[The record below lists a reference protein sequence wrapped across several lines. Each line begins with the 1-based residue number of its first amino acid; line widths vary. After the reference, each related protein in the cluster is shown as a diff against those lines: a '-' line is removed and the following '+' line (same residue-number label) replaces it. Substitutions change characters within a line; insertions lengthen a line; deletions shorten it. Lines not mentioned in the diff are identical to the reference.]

1 MGPDCDVS
9 PVLTPE
15 DWTILRKSA
24 ILRDL
29 PAGDLAALVDERS
42 VRSIERGQVLFQQG
56 DPARAFFLVLSGQ
69 VKLSRVNP
77 GGDEAIVH
85 IYGSGESFA
94 EAAMFLGGRYPVA
107 AEAVV
112 ASRVMHIE
120 SDALR
125 RKVAERPEIAFAM
138 MASMS
143 RHLKVL
149 VDQIEKMKLLSA
161 DQRVAEFL
169 LGLCGEKTGAVTLT
183 LPHEKSLIANR
194 LGMKPATFSR
204 AIARIRDLGVDVT
217 GNQASI
223 RDTSAVLAFVNRSAE
238 E

>member
-1 MGPDCDVS
+1 M
-9 PVLTPE
+9 LTSE
-15 DWTILRKSA
+15 DWAILRRSA

-29 PAGDLAALVDERS
+29 PPADLAALVDERS

-56 DPARAFFLVLSGQ
+56 DPARAFFLVLGGQ

-77 GGDEAIVH
+77 GGDEAVVH
-85 IYGSGESFA
+85 VYGAGESFA

-112 ASRVMHIE
+112 PSRVMHIE

-169 LGLCGEKTGAVTLT
+169 LGLCGEKTGAVTLS
-183 LPHEKSLIANR
+183 LPHEKSLIANH

-204 AIARIRDLGVDVT
+204 AIARIKELGVEVT

-223 RDTSAVLAFVNRSAE
+223 RDTTMVLAFVNRSTDE
-238 E
+238 

>member
-1 MGPDCDVS
+1 M
-9 PVLTPE
+9 LTAD
-15 DWTILRKSA
+15 DWAILRASP

-29 PAGDLAALVDERS
+29 PAADLAALVDDRS
-42 VRSIERGQVLFQQG
+42 VRLIDRGQVLFQQG
-56 DPARAFFLVLSGQ
+56 DPARAFFLVLDGQ
-69 VKLSRVNP
+69 VKLSRINP

-85 IYGSGESFA
+85 VCGAGESFA

-107 AEAVV
+107 AEAIQ
-112 ASRVMHIE
+112 ASRVMRIE
-120 SDALR
+120 SEILR

-169 LGLCGEKTGAVTLT
+169 LGLCDGRPGPVTVM
-183 LPHEKSLIANR
+183 LPHEKNLIAQR

-204 AIARIRDLGVDVT
+204 AVARIRQFGIEVI
-217 GNQASI
+217 GNQVRI
-223 RDTSAVLAFVNRSAE
+223 RDTALLRAFVNQTDVN
-238 E
+238 

>member
-1 MGPDCDVS
+1 M
-9 PVLTPE
+9 LTPE
-15 DWTILRKSA
+15 DWATLRKSA

-29 PAGDLAALVDERS
+29 PPADLHALVDERS
-42 VRSIERGQVLFQQG
+42 VRSIERGHVLFQQG
-56 DPARAFFLVLSGQ
+56 DPARAFFLVLAGQ

-77 GGDEAIVH
+77 GGDEAVVH
-85 IYGSGESFA
+85 IYGAGESFA

-112 ASRVMHIE
+112 ASRIMHVE
-120 SDALR
+120 SDTLR

-169 LGLCGEKTGAVTLT
+169 LGLCGEKTGTVTLS

-204 AIARIRDLGVDVT
+204 AIARMRNLGVEVT

-223 RDTSAVLAFVNRSAE
+223 RDTGVVLAFINRAAE
-238 E
+238 D

>member
-1 MGPDCDVS
+1 M
-9 PVLTPE
+9 LTSE
-15 DWTILRKSA
+15 DRAILGKSA

-29 PAGDLAALVDERS
+29 PPADLAALVDERS
-42 VRSIERGQVLFQQG
+42 VRSIERGHVLFQQG

-77 GGDEAIVH
+77 GGEEAVVH
-85 IYGSGESFA
+85 IYGAGESFA

-112 ASRVMHIE
+112 PSRVMHIE

-169 LGLCGEKTGAVTLT
+169 LGLAGEQSGSVTLS
-183 LPHEKSLIANR
+183 LPHEKNLIANH

-204 AIARIRDLGVDVT
+204 AIARLKELGVEVL

-223 RDTSAVLAFVNRSAE
+223 RDTAAVRAFISHASDV
-238 E
+238 

>member
-1 MGPDCDVS
+1 M
-9 PVLTPE
+9 LTSE
-15 DWTILRKSA
+15 DWAILRRSA

-29 PAGDLAALVDERS
+29 PPADLAALVDERS

-56 DPARAFFLVLSGQ
+56 DPARAFFLVLGGQ

-77 GGDEAIVH
+77 GGDEAVVH
-85 IYGSGESFA
+85 IYGAGESFA

-112 ASRVMHIE
+112 PSRVMHVE

-169 LGLCGEKTGAVTLT
+169 LGLCGEKTGAVTLS

-204 AIARIRDLGVDVT
+204 AIARIRDLGVEVT

-223 RDTSAVLAFVNRSAE
+223 RDTAVVLAFVNRSTE
-238 E
+238 D

>member
-1 MGPDCDVS
+1 M
-9 PVLTPE
+9 LTSE

-29 PAGDLAALVDERS
+29 PPEDLAALVDERS
-42 VRSIERGQVLFQQG
+42 VRSIERGQILFQQG
-56 DPARAFFLVLSGQ
+56 GPARAFFLVLSGQ

-77 GGDEAIVH
+77 GGDEAVVH
-85 IYGSGESFA
+85 IYGAGESFA

-112 ASRVMHIE
+112 RSRVMHVE

-169 LGLCGEKTGAVTLT
+169 LGLCGEKTGAVTLN
-183 LPHEKSLIANR
+183 LPHEKSLIANH

-204 AIARIRDLGVDVT
+204 AIARIRDLGVEVT

-223 RDTSAVLAFVNRSAE
+223 RDTAVVLAFVNRSAE
-238 E
+238 D

>member
-1 MGPDCDVS
+1 M
-9 PVLTPE
+9 LTAE
-15 DWTILRKSA
+15 DWALLRANS

-29 PAGDLAALVDERS
+29 PEADLSALVDARS
-42 VRSIERGQVLFQQG
+42 MRWIERGQVLFHQG

-77 GGDEAIVH
+77 AGDEAIVH
-85 IYGSGESFA
+85 IYGAGESFA

-112 ASRVMHIE
+112 ASRVIQIE
-120 SDALR
+120 SEALR

-169 LGLCGEKTGAVTLT
+169 LGLCGEKTGSVTLA
-183 LPHEKSLIANR
+183 LPYEKNLIAKR

-204 AIARIRDLGVDVT
+204 AIARISDLGVEVT
-217 GNQASI
+217 GSEASI
-223 RDTSAVLAFVNRSAE
+223 RDTAAVLAFVNRSTE
-238 E
+238 D

>member
-1 MGPDCDVS
+1 MVDLAAT
-9 PVLTPE
+9 LTAS
-15 DWTILRKSA
+15 DWTTLRTSA

-29 PAGDLAALVDERS
+29 PPADLSALLDERS
-42 VRSIERGQVLFQQG
+42 VRAVERGHVLFHQD
-56 DPARAFFLVLSGQ
+56 DPAHAFFLVLEGQ
-69 VKLSRVNP
+69 VKLSRINP
-77 GGDEAIVH
+77 GGNEALVH
-85 IYGSGESFA
+85 IYGAGESFA

-107 AEAVV
+107 AEAVT
-112 ASRVMHIE
+112 AARVMRIE
-120 SDALR
+120 SESLR

-169 LGLCGEKTGAVTLT
+169 LGLCGERTGAVTLV
-183 LPHEKSLIANR
+183 LPHEKNLIASR

-204 AIARIRDLGVDVT
+204 AIARIREVGVDVH
-217 GNQASI
+217 GNQARI
-223 RDTSAVLAFVNRSAE
+223 RDTALLLAFINQSSE

>member
-1 MGPDCDVS
+1 M
-9 PVLTPE
+9 LTSE
-15 DWTILRKSA
+15 DWAILRKST

-29 PAGDLAALVDERS
+29 PPADLAALVDERS

-56 DPARAFFLVLSGQ
+56 DPARAFFLVLGGQ

-77 GGDEAIVH
+77 GGDEAVVH
-85 IYGSGESFA
+85 IYGAGESFA

-112 ASRVMHIE
+112 PSRVMHIE

-169 LGLCGEKTGAVTLT
+169 LGLCGEKTGAVTLS

-204 AIARIRDLGVDVT
+204 AIARIRDLGVEVA

-223 RDTSAVLAFVNRSAE
+223 RDTALVLAFVNRSAE
-238 E
+238 D

>member
-1 MGPDCDVS
+1 M
-9 PVLTPE
+9 LTAD
-15 DWTILRKSA
+15 DWAILRTSA

-29 PAGDLAALVDERS
+29 PRADLAALVDERS
-42 VRSIERGQVLFQQG
+42 VRSLERGHVLFQQG
-56 DPARAFFLVLSGQ
+56 DPARAFFLMLGGQ

-77 GGDEAIVH
+77 GGDEAVVH
-85 IYGSGESFA
+85 IYGAGESFA

-112 ASRVMHIE
+112 ASRVMLIE

-169 LGLCGEKTGAVTLT
+169 LGLCGEKTGAVALS

-204 AIARIRDLGVDVT
+204 AIARIRDLGVEVT

-223 RDTSAVLAFVNRSAE
+223 RDTAVVLAFVNRSAE

>member
-1 MGPDCDVS
+1 M
-9 PVLTPE
+9 LTPE
-15 DWTILRKSA
+15 DRAILRRSA

-29 PAGDLAALVDERS
+29 PPDDLAALVDERS
-42 VRSIERGQVLFQQG
+42 VRSIERGHVLFQQG
-56 DPARAFFLVLSGQ
+56 DPARAFFLVLGGQ
-69 VKLSRVNP
+69 VKLSRINP
-77 GGDEAIVH
+77 GGEEAVVH
-85 IYGSGESFA
+85 IYGAGESFA

-169 LGLCGEKTGAVTLT
+169 LGLCGEKEGEVKLS
-183 LPHEKSLIANR
+183 LPHGKHLIANH

-204 AIARIRDLGVDVT
+204 AIARIRDLGVEIS

-223 RDTSAVLAFVNRSAE
+223 RDTAVVLAFINRSTE

>member
-1 MGPDCDVS
+1 M
-9 PVLTPE
+9 LTLE
-15 DWTILRKSA
+15 DWATLRRSA

-29 PAGDLAALVDERS
+29 PPADLHALVDERS
-42 VRSIERGQVLFQQG
+42 VRSIERGHVLFQQG
-56 DPARAFFLVLSGQ
+56 DPARAFFLVLAGQ

-77 GGDEAIVH
+77 DGDEAVVH
-85 IYGSGESFA
+85 IYGAGESFA

-112 ASRVMHIE
+112 ASRIMHVE
-120 SDALR
+120 SDTLR

-143 RHLKVL
+143 RHLKLL

-169 LGLCGEKTGAVTLT
+169 LGLCGERTGTVTLT
-183 LPHEKSLIANR
+183 LPHEKSLIANQ

-204 AIARIRDLGVDVT
+204 AIARMRDLGVEVT
-217 GNQASI
+217 GNQANI
-223 RDTSAVLAFVNRSAE
+223 RDTAVILAFINRTAE
-238 E
+238 D

>member
-1 MGPDCDVS
+1 M
-9 PVLTPE
+9 LTPE
-15 DWTILRKSA
+15 DRVILRKSA

-29 PAGDLAALVDERS
+29 PAEDLAALLDERS
-42 VRSIERGQVLFQQG
+42 VRSIERGHVLFQQG
-56 DPARAFFLVLSGQ
+56 DPARAFFLVLDGQ
-69 VKLSRVNP
+69 IKLSRVNP
-77 GGDEAIVH
+77 GGEEAVVH
-85 IYGSGESFA
+85 IYGAGESFA

-125 RKVAERPEIAFAM
+125 RKVAERPEVAFAM

-149 VDQIEKMKLLSA
+149 VDQIERMKLLTA

-169 LGLCGEKTGAVTLT
+169 LGLCGGRAGAVTLR
-183 LPHEKSLIANR
+183 LPHEKNLIASR

-204 AIARIRDLGVDVT
+204 AIARMRELGVEVL
-217 GNQASI
+217 GNQAII
-223 RDTSAVLAFVNRSAE
+223 RDTTTVRGFVNRSGE
-238 E
+238 D

>member
-1 MGPDCDVS
+1 M
-9 PVLTPE
+9 LTSE
-15 DWTILRKSA
+15 DWAILRRSA

-29 PAGDLAALVDERS
+29 PPADLAALVDERS

-56 DPARAFFLVLSGQ
+56 DPARAFFLVLGGQ

-77 GGDEAIVH
+77 GGDEAVVH
-85 IYGSGESFA
+85 IYGAGESFA

-112 ASRVMHIE
+112 PSRVMHIE

-149 VDQIEKMKLLSA
+149 ASIRASRYQNDQLWA
-161 DQRVAEFL
+161 
-169 LGLCGEKTGAVTLT
+169 
-183 LPHEKSLIANR
+183 PIANAR
-194 LGMKPATFSR
+194 GDHPIASEVGDVVTNHPATFSR
-204 AIARIRDLGVDVT
+204 AIARIRDLGVEVT

-223 RDTSAVLAFVNRSAE
+223 RDTAVVLAFVNRSAE
-238 E
+238 D

>member
-1 MGPDCDVS
+1 
-9 PVLTPE
+9 E
-15 DWTILRKSA
+15 DWAILRRSA
-24 ILRDL
+24 ILREL
-29 PAGDLAALVDERS
+29 PPADLAALVDERS

-56 DPARAFFLVLSGQ
+56 DPARAFFLVLGGQ
-69 VKLSRVNP
+69 VKLSRVNH
-77 GGDEAIVH
+77 GGDEAVVH
-85 IYGSGESFA
+85 IYGVGENFA

-112 ASRVMHIE
+112 PSRVMHIE

-169 LGLCGEKTGAVTLT
+169 LGLCGEKTGAVSLS
-183 LPHEKSLIANR
+183 LPHENSLIANR
-194 LGMKPATFSR
+194 LGMESATFSR
-204 AIARIRDLGVDVT
+204 AIARIRDLGVEVT

-223 RDTSAVLAFVNRSAE
+223 RDTAVVLAFVNRSTDN
-238 E
+238 

>member
-1 MGPDCDVS
+1 MVRMVDS
-9 PVLTPE
+9 TAALTAA
-15 DWTILRKSA
+15 DWATLRNSA

-29 PAGDLAALVDERS
+29 PAPDLAALLDDRS
-42 VRSIERGQVLFQQG
+42 VRAIERGHVLFQQG
-56 DPARAFFLVLSGQ
+56 DPARAFFLVLDGQ
-69 VKLSRVNP
+69 VKLSRINP

-85 IYGSGESFA
+85 VYGAGESFA

-107 AEAVV
+107 AEAVTS
-112 ASRVMHIE
+112 SRVMRIE
-120 SDALR
+120 SEALR

-169 LGLCGEKTGAVTLT
+169 LGLCGQQTGAVTLV
-183 LPHEKSLIANR
+183 LPHEKNLIASR

-204 AIARIRDLGVDVT
+204 AIARIRELGVEVS
-217 GNQASI
+217 GNQARI
-223 RDTSAVLAFVNRSAE
+223 RDTALVLAFINRTGE

>member
-1 MGPDCDVS
+1 MNPLNRGVPFGRRSPLHGGPS
-9 PVLTPE
+9 STP
-15 DWTILRKSA
+15 IYS
-24 ILRDL
+24 
-29 PAGDLAALVDERS
+29 
-42 VRSIERGQVLFQQG
+42 
-56 DPARAFFLVLSGQ
+56 Q

-77 GGDEAIVH
+77 GGDEAVVH
-85 IYGSGESFA
+85 IYGAGESFA

-112 ASRVMHIE
+112 ASRIMHID

-183 LPHEKSLIANR
+183 LPHEKSLIANH

-204 AIARIRDLGVDVT
+204 AIARIRDLGVEVT

-223 RDTSAVLAFVNRSAE
+223 RDTAVVLAFVNRSAE
-238 E
+238 D

>member
-1 MGPDCDVS
+1 
-9 PVLTPE
+9 
-15 DWTILRKSA
+15 
-24 ILRDL
+24 
-29 PAGDLAALVDERS
+29 
-42 VRSIERGQVLFQQG
+42 
-56 DPARAFFLVLSGQ
+56 
-69 VKLSRVNP
+69 
-77 GGDEAIVH
+77 
-85 IYGSGESFA
+85 
-94 EAAMFLGGRYPVA
+94 MFLGGRYPVA

-112 ASRVMHIE
+112 ASRIMHVE
-120 SDALR
+120 SDTLR

-169 LGLCGEKTGAVTLT
+169 LGLCGEKTGTVTLS

-204 AIARIRDLGVDVT
+204 AIARMRNLGVEVT

-223 RDTSAVLAFVNRSAE
+223 RDTGVVLAFINRAAE
-238 E
+238 D

>member
-1 MGPDCDVS
+1 M
-9 PVLTPE
+9 LTAD

-29 PAGDLAALVDERS
+29 PAADLAALVDERS
-42 VRSIERGQVLFQQG
+42 VRSIGRGHVLFQQG
-56 DPARAFFLVLSGQ
+56 DPAQAFFLVLGGQ
-69 VKLSRVNP
+69 VRLSRINP
-77 GGDEAIVH
+77 GGDEANVH
-85 IYGSGESFA
+85 IYGSGESYA

-112 ASRVMHIE
+112 ASRGMHIE

-138 MASMS
+138 MTSMS

-149 VDQIEKMKLLSA
+149 VGQIEEMKLLPA
-161 DQRVAEFL
+161 DQRVAECL
-169 LGLCGEKTGAVTLT
+169 LGLCGEKTGSVTLI
-183 LPHEKSLIANR
+183 LPHEKNLIANR
-194 LGMKPATFSR
+194 LGMKTATFSR
-204 AIARIRDLGVDVT
+204 AISQIRELGVEVT

-223 RDTSAVLAFVNRSAE
+223 RDTAAVLAFTNRSTE

>member
-1 MGPDCDVS
+1 M
-9 PVLTPE
+9 LTPE
-15 DWTILRKSA
+15 DRAILQRSA

-29 PAGDLAALVDERS
+29 PPADLAALVDERS
-42 VRSIERGQVLFQQG
+42 VRSIERGHVLFQQG
-56 DPARAFFLVLSGQ
+56 DPARAFFLVLGGQ

-77 GGDEAIVH
+77 GGDEAVVH
-85 IYGSGESFA
+85 IYGAGESFA

-107 AEAVV
+107 AVAVV
-112 ASRVMHIE
+112 PSRIMHIE

-169 LGLCGEKTGAVTLT
+169 LGLCGEKTGAVTLS

-204 AIARIRDLGVDVT
+204 AIARIRDLGVEVT

-223 RDTSAVLAFVNRSAE
+223 RDAAALSAFVNRSAE
-238 E
+238 D

>member
-1 MGPDCDVS
+1 M
-9 PVLTPE
+9 LTLE
-15 DWTILRKSA
+15 DWATLRRSA

-29 PAGDLAALVDERS
+29 PPADLHALVDERS
-42 VRSIERGQVLFQQG
+42 VRSIERGHVLFPQG
-56 DPARAFFLVLSGQ
+56 DPARAFFLVLAGQ

-77 GGDEAIVH
+77 GGDEAVVH
-85 IYGSGESFA
+85 IYGAGESFA

-112 ASRVMHIE
+112 ASRIMHVE
-120 SDALR
+120 SDTLR

-143 RHLKVL
+143 RHLKLL

-169 LGLCGEKTGAVTLT
+169 LGLCGEKTGTVTLT
-183 LPHEKSLIANR
+183 LPHEKSLIANQ

-204 AIARIRDLGVDVT
+204 AIARMRDLGVEVT
-217 GNQASI
+217 GNQANI
-223 RDTSAVLAFVNRSAE
+223 RDTAVILAFINRTAE
-238 E
+238 D

>member
-1 MGPDCDVS
+1 M
-9 PVLTPE
+9 LTPA
-15 DWTILRKSA
+15 DWAILRKSA

-29 PAGDLAALVDERS
+29 PEADLAALVDERS
-42 VRSIERGQVLFQQG
+42 VRLIERGHVLFQQG
-56 DPARAFFLVLSGQ
+56 DPARAFFLVLGGQ
-69 VKLSRVNP
+69 IKLSRVNP

-85 IYGSGESFA
+85 IYGAGESFA

-169 LGLCGEKTGAVTLT
+169 LGLCGEKTGTVTLS
-183 LPHEKSLIANR
+183 LPHEKNLIANR

-204 AIARIRDLGVDVT
+204 AIARMRDLGVEVT

-223 RDTSAVLAFVNRSAE
+223 RDTAVVLAFINRSADE
-238 E
+238 

>member
-1 MGPDCDVS
+1 M
-9 PVLTPE
+9 LTPE
-15 DWTILRKSA
+15 DWATLRKSA

-29 PAGDLAALVDERS
+29 PPADLHALVDERS
-42 VRSIERGQVLFQQG
+42 VRSIERGHVLFQQG
-56 DPARAFFLVLSGQ
+56 DPARAFFLVLAGQ

-77 GGDEAIVH
+77 GGDEAVVH
-85 IYGSGESFA
+85 IYGAGESFA

-112 ASRVMHIE
+112 ASRIMHVE
-120 SDALR
+120 SDVLR

-169 LGLCGEKTGAVTLT
+169 LGLCGEKTGPVTLS
-183 LPHEKSLIANR
+183 LPHEKNLIANR

-204 AIARIRDLGVDVT
+204 AIARMRDLGVEVT

-223 RDTSAVLAFVNRSAE
+223 RDTGVVLAFINRSAE

>member
-1 MGPDCDVS
+1 M
-9 PVLTPE
+9 LTSE
-15 DWTILRKSA
+15 DWAILRRSA

-29 PAGDLAALVDERS
+29 PPADLAALVDERS

-56 DPARAFFLVLSGQ
+56 DPARAFFLVLGGQ

-85 IYGSGESFA
+85 IYGAGESFA

-112 ASRVMHIE
+112 PSRVMHIE

-169 LGLCGEKTGAVTLT
+169 LGLCGEKTGAVTLS

-204 AIARIRDLGVDVT
+204 AIARIRDLGVEVT

-223 RDTSAVLAFVNRSAE
+223 RDTAVVLAFVNRSAE
-238 E
+238 D

>member
-1 MGPDCDVS
+1 M
-9 PVLTPE
+9 LTPE
-15 DWTILRKSA
+15 DWATLRKSA

-29 PAGDLAALVDERS
+29 PPADLHALVDERS
-42 VRSIERGQVLFQQG
+42 VRSIERGHVLFQQG
-56 DPARAFFLVLSGQ
+56 DPARAFFLVLAGQ
-69 VKLSRVNP
+69 VKLSRINP
-77 GGDEAIVH
+77 GGDEAVVH
-85 IYGSGESFA
+85 IYGAGESFA

-112 ASRVMHIE
+112 ASRIMHVE
-120 SDALR
+120 SDVLR

-169 LGLCGEKTGAVTLT
+169 LGLCGEETGPVTLS
-183 LPHEKSLIANR
+183 LPHEKNLIANR

-204 AIARIRDLGVDVT
+204 AIARMRDLGVEVT

-223 RDTSAVLAFVNRSAE
+223 RDTGVVLAFINRSAE

>member
-1 MGPDCDVS
+1 M
-9 PVLTPE
+9 LTLE
-15 DWTILRKSA
+15 DWATLRRSA

-29 PAGDLAALVDERS
+29 PPADLHALVDERS
-42 VRSIERGQVLFQQG
+42 VRSIERGHVLFQQG
-56 DPARAFFLVLSGQ
+56 DPARAFFLVLAGQ

-77 GGDEAIVH
+77 GGDEAVVH
-85 IYGSGESFA
+85 IYGAGESFA

-112 ASRVMHIE
+112 ASRIMHVE
-120 SDALR
+120 SDTLR

-143 RHLKVL
+143 RHLKLL

-169 LGLCGEKTGAVTLT
+169 LGLCGEKTGTVTLT
-183 LPHEKSLIANR
+183 LPHEKSLIANQ

-204 AIARIRDLGVDVT
+204 AIARMRDLGVEVT
-217 GNQASI
+217 GNQANI
-223 RDTSAVLAFVNRSAE
+223 RDTAVILAFINRTAE
-238 E
+238 D

>member
-1 MGPDCDVS
+1 MEPACDS
-9 PVLTPE
+9 PPVLTPE
-15 DWTILRKSA
+15 DWAVLKKSA

-29 PAGDLAALVDERS
+29 PDTDLAALLDERG
-42 VRSIERGQVLFQQG
+42 VRSIERGHVLFQQG
-56 DPARAFFLVLSGQ
+56 DPARAFFLVLGGQ
-69 VKLSRVNP
+69 VKLSRINP
-77 GGDEAIVH
+77 GGDEAVVH
-85 IYGSGESFA
+85 IYGAGESFA

-112 ASRVMHIE
+112 PSRIMHIE

-125 RKVAERPEIAFAM
+125 RKVADRPEIAFAM

-169 LGLCGEKTGAVTLT
+169 LGLCGTRTGAVTLS
-183 LPHEKSLIANR
+183 LPHEKSLIAKR

-204 AIARIRDLGVDVT
+204 AIARIREVGVEVT

-223 RDTSAVLAFVNRSAE
+223 RDTAAVLAFVNRSAE

>member
-1 MGPDCDVS
+1 M
-9 PVLTPE
+9 LTPE
-15 DWTILRKSA
+15 DRAILRKSA

-29 PAGDLAALVDERS
+29 PPADLAALVDERS
-42 VRSIERGQVLFQQG
+42 VRSIERGHVLFQQG

-77 GGDEAIVH
+77 GGDEAVVH
-85 IYGSGESFA
+85 IYGAGESFA

-112 ASRVMHIE
+112 PSRVMHIE

-169 LGLCGEKTGAVTLT
+169 LGLCGEQNGAVTLS
-183 LPHEKSLIANR
+183 LPHEKSLIANH

-204 AIARIRDLGVDVT
+204 AIARIKDLGVEVI

-223 RDTSAVLAFVNRSAE
+223 RDTAVVWAFINRAGE

>member
-1 MGPDCDVS
+1 M
-9 PVLTPE
+9 LTHE
-15 DWTILRKSA
+15 DWAILRQSA

-29 PAGDLAALVDERS
+29 PAADLTALVDERS
-42 VRSIERGQVLFQQG
+42 VRAIERGHVLFQQG
-56 DPARAFFLVLSGQ
+56 DPARAFFLVLGGQ

-77 GGDEAIVH
+77 GGDEAVVH
-85 IYGSGESFA
+85 IYGAGESFA

-112 ASRVMHIE
+112 PSRVMHIE
-120 SDALR
+120 SDLLR

-149 VDQIEKMKLLSA
+149 VDQIEKMKLLTA

-169 LGLCGEKTGAVTLT
+169 LGLCGGRTGAVTVN
-183 LPHEKSLIANR
+183 LPHEKGLIANR

-204 AIARIRDLGVDVT
+204 AIARLRELGVEVT

-223 RDTSAVLAFVNRSAE
+223 RETAAVVAFVNHTADE
-238 E
+238 

>member
-1 MGPDCDVS
+1 
-9 PVLTPE
+9 VLTSE

-29 PAGDLAALVDERS
+29 PPGDLAALVDERS

-77 GGDEAIVH
+77 GGDEAVVH
-85 IYGSGESFA
+85 IYGACESFA

-112 ASRVMHIE
+112 RSRVMHVE

-169 LGLCGEKTGAVTLT
+169 LGLCGGKTGAVTLN
-183 LPHEKSLIANR
+183 LPHEKSLIANH

-204 AIARIRDLGVDVT
+204 AIARIRDLGVEVT

-223 RDTSAVLAFVNRSAE
+223 RDTAVVLAFVNRSAE
-238 E
+238 D

>member
-1 MGPDCDVS
+1 M
-9 PVLTPE
+9 LTPE
-15 DWTILRKSA
+15 DWAILRKSA

-29 PAGDLAALVDERS
+29 PAADLAVLVDERN
-42 VRSIERGQVLFQQG
+42 VRSVERGHVLFQQG
-56 DPARAFFLVLSGQ
+56 DPARAFFLVLCGQ

-85 IYGSGESFA
+85 IYGAGESFA

-143 RHLKVL
+143 RHLMVL

-161 DQRVAEFL
+161 DQRIAEFL
-169 LGLCGEKTGAVTLT
+169 LGLCGEKAGAVTLS
-183 LPHEKSLIANR
+183 LPHEKNLIARR

-204 AIARIRDLGVDVT
+204 AIARIRDLGVEVT
-217 GNQASI
+217 GNQVSI
-223 RDTSAVLAFVNRSAE
+223 RDTAVLLAFINRSTE